1 MKSTAAFVILSIAT
15 LFAGATIA
23 QGQEKGVTRQR
34 ADALVQAMTKKH
46 PYRGT
51 DVYPLENDGGETKF
65 YAYQLI
71 YNEATEPTMSAGFVK
86 VNRRTGEI
94 IIDAGTLC
102 YHYPGYPYNQPI
114 QPGPGVDLPLD
125 CN

>member
-1 MKSTAAFVILSIAT
+1 MKSTAAFVVLAIAIFFGST
-15 LFAGATIA
+15 AAA
-23 QGQEKGVTRQR
+23 QDPEREVTRKR
-34 ADALVQAMTKKH
+34 ADALVQAMTKNH
-46 PYRGT
+46 PYKGT
-51 DVYPLENDGGETKF
+51 DVYPLENDDGETKF
-65 YAYQLI
+65 YSYELI
-71 YNEATEPTMSAGFVK
+71 YNAPTDPTMTAGYVK

-102 YHYPGYPYNQPI
+102 YHYPGYPSNQPI

>member
-1 MKSTAAFVILSIAT
+1 MKSTAAFVILSIAP

-23 QGQEKGVTRQR
+23 QDQEKGVTRQR

-46 PYRGT
+46 PY
-51 DVYPLENDGGETKF
+51 PLENDGGETKF

-71 YNEATEPTMSAGFVK
+71 YNEPREPTMSAGFVA

-114 QPGPGVDLPLD
+114 KPGPGVDLPLD